1 MTIPE
6 TQGAADNFMDS
17 VTGRHRHDG
26 PRGARA
32 DQTEKQRDQQRDDP
46 TPKEDQ

>member
-6 TQGAADNFMDS
+6 TQGAANDFMDS
-17 VTGRHRHDG
+17 IGGRRRHDG

-32 DQTEKQRDQQRDDP
+32 DQTEK
-46 TPKEDQ
+46 